1 MMGLVW
7 QITLLFFSSVKAVLW
22 LLMSFSSGARHF
34 LFHLSV
40 LLASRYGPI
49 FLLVSAFSSQLLVL
63 ASLSFLCVTVI
74 SLMPFSFFFS
84 FVPITLQAGSA
95 CCKKFVYETSVF
107 MNQFSRTCSSEVVSS
122 CFLLDWRLY
131 NTLHPWFPFYF
142 FFSLFQMLPIPKDTP
157 FARLSFLSFVEFISI
172 SISSGF
178 DLVAWIIISRHFA
191 WFKCHG
197 TPKGSACRGFVL
209 VATRMIDCLLCEHPS
224 ELRFKAALHA
234 TTFLIQNLGRLFL
247 FTRLP
252 ITIRMQI
259 ALFLFAYCLFVTS
272 LFS

>member
-142 FFSLFQMLPIPKDTP
+142 FFFPFSNASHSQRHPIRSFKFP
-157 FARLSFLSFVEFISI
+157 FLRRIHFYIYFIRLRSRCVNYY
-172 SISSGF
+172 ISSF
-178 DLVAWIIISRHFA
+178 
-191 WFKCHG
+191 C
-197 TPKGSACRGFVL
+197 
-209 VATRMIDCLLCEHPS
+209 MI
-224 ELRFKAALHA
+224 
-234 TTFLIQNLGRLFL
+234 
-247 FTRLP
+247 
-252 ITIRMQI
+252 
-259 ALFLFAYCLFVTS
+259 
-272 LFS
+272 